1 LFLDS
6 FFNRKKINLL
16 FNILMTLTDQRHQ
29 KVNTRELVRV
39 FFSEINQY
47 NEKIN
52 AKSKSL
58 YITVTSERF

>member
-1 LFLDS
+1 
-6 FFNRKKINLL
+6 
-16 FNILMTLTDQRHQ
+16 MTLTDQRHQ

>member
-1 LFLDS
+1 
-6 FFNRKKINLL
+6 
-16 FNILMTLTDQRHQ
+16 MTLTDQRHQ

-58 YITVTSERF
+58 YTLQLHLKDFS